1 MQAFSETAD
10 IETSSEGYASRFASR
25 AGQWMLKVQEQGV
38 RHLLAGA
45 GQGTILDVG
54 GGHGQIT
61 PALVSDG
68 YAVTVIGSAPECAA
82 RIQSTKQSG
91 SVTFVVGDLV
101 NLPFESGA
109 FDTVICLRLV
119 PHCTAWRKLISE
131 LCRVVKGR
139 VIIDYPTSQSINC
152 ISPALFGAKKAVEKN
167 TRPYT
172 LFTHAEIREAFKECG
187 FVQRARIGQFVLP
200 MVVHRMINSP
210 RISGFVE
217 GVCGALG
224 LSALCGS
231 PVLASFERVQ

>member
-1 MQAFSETAD
+1 
-10 IETSSEGYASRFASR
+10 
-25 AGQWMLKVQEQGV
+25 MLKVQEQGV
-38 RHLLAGA
+38 RQLLAGVVHGA
-45 GQGTILDVG
+45 ILDVG

-61 PALVSDG
+61 PALLSDG
-68 YAVTVIGSAPECAA
+68 YTVTVTGSAPECAA
-82 RIQSTKQSG
+82 RIKNSEQGS

-139 VIIDYPTSQSINC
+139 VIIDYPTSQSVNC

-172 LFTHAEIREAFKECG
+172 LFTHAEIKEAFEECG
-187 FVQRARIGQFVLP
+187 FVQRARIGQFVFP

-210 RISGFVE
+210 MISGLVE
-217 GVCGALG
+217 GVCGTVG
-224 LSALCGS
+224 LSTLFGS
-231 PVLASFERVQ
+231 PVLASFERA